1 MQDNSIEFWRK
12 FVAEFFAPNA
22 KKRWCVSLYGNSR
35 QTNGVFPQV
44 LCLKKLIDL
53 HFTVHRERKS
63 WCFRKREGWWLVCC
77 ILGALPSR
85 ILNFLNDALED
96 LCLLMFDEGA
106 KCQ

>member
-1 MQDNSIEFWRK
+1 MQDNNIEFWRK

-63 WCFRKREGWWLVCC
+63 WCFRKREGWWLSWS
-77 ILGALPSR
+77 IPGALPSG
-85 ILNFLNDALED
+85 NFKFAKS
-96 LCLLMFDEGA
+96 CLGGSLFDNV
-106 KCQ
+106 